1 MTNQSK
7 QEFYRAEYKKV
18 NPSWR
23 TSLELYIDAI
33 DKNVGSD
40 TRVLDIGCG
49 HANFLKTVYSRTL
62 NTYGIEPD
70 KSALEKNEII
80 QNKIV
85 GTADKL
91 PFEDGFFDVVVSAW
105 VLEHLKN
112 PLLTFKEIHRVL
124 KPGGKVIFLT
134 PNAWN
139 FNVWMIRMVPENFH
153 DYFTRKLYNRQE
165 NDTYPKQYKINT
177 PRRIHET
184 LGAAGLR
191 KHQIIMNG
199 DPSYISFNKPLF
211 KLSCLIEKML
221 DNRVLKGAKV
231 HIIGVY
237 EK

>member
-1 MTNQSK
+1 MSDQSK
-7 QEFYRAEYKKV
+7 QEHFRDEYKKV
-18 NPSWR
+18 NPNWR

-33 DKNVGSD
+33 GQNVGSS

-49 HANFLKTVYSRTL
+49 HADFLKNVYARTP

-70 KSALEKNEII
+70 ANALEKNEII
-80 QNKIV
+80 KNKFV
-85 GTADKL
+85 GSADKL
-91 PFEDGFFDVVVSAW
+91 PFEDGYFDLVVSAW

-112 PLLTFKEIHRVL
+112 PILNFKEIHRVL

-139 FNVWMIRMVPENFH
+139 YNVWMIRMVPENFH
-153 DYFTRKLYNRQE
+153 DFFTRKLYNRQE

-177 PRRIHET
+177 PRKIEKI
-184 LGAAGLR
+184 LNAAGLQ
-191 KHQIIMNG
+191 KHHIILNG

-211 KLSCLIEKML
+211 KLACGIERLL
-221 DNRVLKGAKV
+221 DNRVFKGAKV